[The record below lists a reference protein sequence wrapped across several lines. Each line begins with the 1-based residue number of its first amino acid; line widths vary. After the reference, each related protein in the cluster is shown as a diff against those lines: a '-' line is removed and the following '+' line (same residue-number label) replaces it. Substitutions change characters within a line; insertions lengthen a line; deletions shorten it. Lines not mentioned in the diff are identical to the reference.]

1 MKAFKKLCGL
11 ATLAIVMA
19 LATSSCATK
28 EHAINQLE
36 DFSYELR
43 DNSAQY
49 SIREWEKAGKKFVK
63 IRKRIAKHELD
74 YTPAEK
80 AEIGELEGKCAGY
93 MANGMRQGVFDKA
106 RAFGNELKGIIQGI
120 LNTIR

>member
-11 ATLAIVMA
+11 ATLAIMMA

>member
-1 MKAFKKLCGL
+1 MKTMKNLFS
-11 ATLAIVMA
+11 LAILA
-19 LATSSCATK
+19 LVVVFATSSCATK
-28 EHAINQLE
+28 EHAISQLE

-49 SIREWEKAGKKFVK
+49 SVRDWEKAGKKFVK

-106 RAFGNELKGIIQGI
+106 HAFYNELKGVIQGI
-120 LNTIR
+120 LNAIR

>member
-1 MKAFKKLCGL
+1 MKNRFWSLVAMAFVVV
-11 ATLAIVMA
+11 I
-19 LATSSCATK
+19 ATSSCATK

-36 DFSYELR
+36 NFSYELR

-49 SIREWEKAGKKFVK
+49 SVKEWEKAGKKFVK

-106 RAFGNELKGIIQGI
+106 QAFGNELKGIIQGI
-120 LNTIR
+120 LNVIR